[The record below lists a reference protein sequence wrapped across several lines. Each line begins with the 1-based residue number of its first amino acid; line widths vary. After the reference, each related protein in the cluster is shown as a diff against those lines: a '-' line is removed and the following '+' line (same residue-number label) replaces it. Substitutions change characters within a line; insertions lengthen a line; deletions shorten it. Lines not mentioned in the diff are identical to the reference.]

1 MAALTGAPTMQLDDE
16 RALKLGRELAELLNP
31 WEIPSNAIL
40 ISLGRIAFKRSM
52 ELMREVQ

>member
-1 MAALTGAPTMQLDDE
+1 MTIDDE
-16 RALKLGRELAELLNP
+16 SALKLGTELWDLVTATHDITP
-31 WEIPSNAIL
+31 PSEVLL